1 MQQAGKL
8 LQIGVRNAFLALLRM
23 KKPRLFSGAA
33 KVVNGVVLTK

>member
-8 LQIGVRNAFLALLRM
+8 LQIGLTLLFGPKKR

-33 KVVNGVVLTK
+33 KVMKWCRL